1 MKLFNIYIYIYI
13 YIFGIEAFK
22 ILKGLPK
29 LQEARVRKRGMV
41 SNEGTDK
48 WR

>member
-1 MKLFNIYIYIYI
+1 MLVQTRMKLFILFY
-13 YIFGIEAFK
+13 FFEMEAIK
-22 ILKGLPK
+22 ILKSLPK

-48 WR
+48 